1 MENVILNAHFNNLTA
16 VSDTFSILENT
27 INSYGHWV
35 HSEIE
40 IIHTSVIWDE
50 ASMYKFFRGITFKT
64 LLFTDSSDHIIVH
77 TFSTI
82 HWRLE
87 TDHS

>member
-1 MENVILNAHFNNLTA
+1 MTQALTA
-16 VSDTFSILENT
+16 VSGNVSIVDKTIIDTSHTMDN
-27 INSYGHWV
+27 
-35 HSEIE
+35 E
-40 IIHTSVIWDE
+40 IIVIDIAIAELNTAVVFTSITG
-50 ASMYKFFRGITFKT
+50 GITRDIP
-64 LLFTDSSDHIIVH
+64 LFTDSSDHIIVH

>member
-1 MENVILNAHFNNLTA
+1 MLTA
-16 VSDTFSILENT
+16 VSGNASIEDKTIIDTSHTMDSEVIVIHIAITKINTAVSFTSIT
-27 INSYGHWV
+27 G
-35 HSEIE
+35 
-40 IIHTSVIWDE
+40 D
-50 ASMYKFFRGITFKT
+50 ITQYSP
-64 LLFTDSSDHIIVH
+64 LFTDSSDHIIVH